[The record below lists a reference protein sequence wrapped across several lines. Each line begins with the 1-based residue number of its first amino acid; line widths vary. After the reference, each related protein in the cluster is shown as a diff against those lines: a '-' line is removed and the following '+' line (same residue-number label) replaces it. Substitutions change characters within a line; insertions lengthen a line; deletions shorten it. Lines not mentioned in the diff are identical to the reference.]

1 MKFYDLHQSISRSIN
16 HNDDVVELSENID
29 IRYITYKSGSN
40 PKSADSI
47 SLDKFRKTVTGGQTD
62 DSIAQNKNFRYPVF
76 SPRGR
81 KNNKAI
87 LLLHGLNE
95 RKWDKYYTW
104 AHRLVQ
110 ETGKSVILF
119 PFSFHLDRGLPD
131 WVNRH
136 VMVEKTE
143 LRKQEYTEE
152 ENLSTFLNNT
162 LSNRLTE
169 SPERFFPSGLQTAND
184 IVSVLSSMRD
194 GKHPMFE
201 KNTKTDIFAY
211 SIGGL
216 LGQVLYISNP
226 DNLFDHSKLFLFCG
240 GSVFEDM
247 NGISKVI
254 MDAPAYKT
262 IYSYYMTKFEE
273 DIKKSNVFAEFFN
286 TSKIG
291 MAFRSMISHE
301 QYKAVREKLFK
312 SKSRMIYAL
321 ALKNDR
327 VIPPGKIKKTI
338 FGRRKGNME
347 VLDFDYP
354 YSHEMPFP
362 MKLEKL
368 KDKIDEA
375 FDSVFLKAGVFL
387 R

>member
-1 MKFYDLHQSISRSIN
+1 MKFYDLHQSISNSIN
-16 HNDDVVELSENID
+16 GSKDVIELSDGID
-29 IRYITYKSGSN
+29 IHYINYRSKINSKS
-40 PKSADSI
+40 PDSL
-47 SLDKFRKTVTGGQTD
+47 SLDKFRKTVTGGKAD
-62 DSIAQNKNFRYPVF
+62 ASITQNKTFTYPIF

-104 AHRLVQ
+104 AHRLAKD
-110 ETGKSVILF
+110 TGKSVILF

-131 WVNRH
+131 WVNRN
-136 VMVEKTE
+136 VLVEKAE
-143 LRKQEYTEE
+143 QRKQEFTEK
-152 ENLSTFLNNT
+152 ENLTTFLNNT

-169 SPERFFPSGLQTAND
+169 SPERFFLSGLQTAND
-184 IVSVLSSMRD
+184 IVSVLTSMRE
-194 GKHPMFE
+194 GKHSLFE
-201 KNTKTDIFAY
+201 QGTKTDIFAY

-216 LGQVLYISNP
+216 LGQVLYMSNP
-226 DNLFDHSKLFLFCG
+226 ENLFEDSKLFLFCG

-247 NGISKVI
+247 NGVSKVI

-273 DIKKSNVFAEFFN
+273 DIKKSNVFAEFFT

-291 MAFRSMISHE
+291 MAFRSMISHK
-301 QYKAVREKLFK
+301 QYKTVREKIFK

-327 VIPPGKIKKTI
+327 VIPPDKIKKTI
-338 FGRRKGNME
+338 FGRRKANME
-347 VLDFDYP
+347 VMDFDYP

-362 MKLEKL
+362 LKLDKL

-375 FDSVFLKAGVFL
+375 FDRVFLKAGVFL
-387 R
+387 S

>member
-1 MKFYDLHQSISRSIN
+1 MKFYDLHQSISQSIDSSKN
-16 HNDDVVELSENID
+16 VIELADGID
-29 IRYITYKSGSN
+29 IHYITFHSKLNTKS
-40 PKSADSI
+40 PDSI
-47 SLDKFRKTVTGGQTD
+47 SLDKFRKTVAGGKTD
-62 DSIAQNKNFRYPVF
+62 ASIAQNKDFRYPVF
-76 SPRGR
+76 TPKGR

-110 ETGKSVILF
+110 DTGKSVILF
-119 PFSFHLDRGLPD
+119 PFSFHQDRGLPD
-131 WVNRH
+131 WVNRNAL
-136 VMVEKTE
+136 VEKAE
-143 LRKQEYTEE
+143 QRKQAFTEE
-152 ENLSTFLNNT
+152 ENLITFLNST
-162 LSNRLTE
+162 LSDRLTE
-169 SPERFFPSGLQTAND
+169 APERFFLSGLQTAND
-184 IVSVLSSMRD
+184 IVSVLTAMRD
-194 GKHPMFE
+194 GKHPLFE
-201 KNTKTDIFAY
+201 KGTQTDIFAY

-216 LGQVLYISNP
+216 LGQVLYMSNP
-226 DNLFDHSKLFLFCG
+226 ENLFEKSKLFLFCG

-286 TSKIG
+286 TSRIG
-291 MAFRSMISHE
+291 MAFRSMISHK
-301 QYKAVREKLFK
+301 QYKAVREKIFK
-312 SKSRMIYAL
+312 SKARMIYAL
-321 ALKNDR
+321 ALKNDK
-327 VIPPGKIKKTI
+327 VIPPGKIKETI
-338 FGRRKGNME
+338 FGRRKANME

-362 MKLEKL
+362 MKLDKL
-368 KDKIDEA
+368 KDKIDAA
-375 FDSVFLKAGVFL
+375 FESVFFKAGVFL